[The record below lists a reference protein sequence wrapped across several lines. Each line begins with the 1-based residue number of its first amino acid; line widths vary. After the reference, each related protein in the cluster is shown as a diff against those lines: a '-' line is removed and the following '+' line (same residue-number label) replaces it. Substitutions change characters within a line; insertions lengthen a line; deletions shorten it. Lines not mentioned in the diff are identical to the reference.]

1 MHFADYFDAARIQVD
16 VSIQSKKRLLE
27 FASEL
32 IGKDSSELTPRMVYS
47 QMCARE
53 SIGSTGL
60 GYGIALPH
68 GRVPESDVTLG
79 AIIRLKDP
87 VDFNA
92 PDKVPVDVAICLAL
106 PEHHGQRHQNL
117 LGLIA
122 EFLHSEDNRRLLRES
137 DSATTIMETLRL
149 WQSAV

>member
-27 FASEL
+27 YASEL
-32 IGKDSSELTPRMVYS
+32 IGKDSSDLTPRMIFS

-60 GYGIALPH
+60 GHGIALPH
-68 GRVPESDVTLG
+68 GRVPDSDVTLG

-92 PDKVPVDVAICLAL
+92 PDKVPVDLAICLAL
-106 PEHHGQRHQNL
+106 PEAHGPRHQNL

-122 EFLHSEDNRRLLRES
+122 EFLHAQDNRTMLRET
-137 DSATTIMETLRL
+137 DSATTIMEQLRT
-149 WQSAV
+149 WQPAA